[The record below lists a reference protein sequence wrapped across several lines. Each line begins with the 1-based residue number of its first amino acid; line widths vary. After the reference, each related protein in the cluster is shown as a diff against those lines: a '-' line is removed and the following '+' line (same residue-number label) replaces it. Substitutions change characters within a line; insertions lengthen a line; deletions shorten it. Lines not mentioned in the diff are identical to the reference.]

1 LSASITRT
9 EERSAMSI
17 PWVAIQ
23 RNPTSG
29 KGNRA
34 SLIKDLM
41 CHLKQK
47 GIRPRLFSNRERMQ
61 ERLLQKSAEDQP
73 LCIVAAGGDGTVQE
87 MINRYPDQRIAILPL
102 GTENLLARY
111 LSIPKSGQFV
121 AEMISQGAT
130 REIDLC
136 QMDDR
141 KFILM
146 ASIGFDAAVVL
157 DLSLARKGNISYLS
171 YLKPIWKTLWSYS
184 FEPLHITTTKQEPKQ
199 EPLQEREIVAY
210 HAIVVNIPAYG
221 LNLNFAPEA
230 QDLDGLLNLIVFKKK
245 GLWNMLKYL
254 FQIIRGSHLDSE
266 GVQILQVKEIC
277 IQSAHPVPVQTD
289 GDASGTTPTNIK
301 IIPSAGRFIVPCS
314 TRSNDQ

>member
-1 LSASITRT
+1 
-9 EERSAMSI
+9 MST

-29 KGNRA
+29 TGNRA
-34 SLIKDLM
+34 SLLKDLIQ
-41 CHLKQK
+41 HLKQK
-47 GIRPRLFSNRERMQ
+47 GIRPRLYSNRERMQ
-61 ERLLQKSAEDQP
+61 ERVLQKSVEDPP

-111 LSIPKSGQFV
+111 LGIPKSGQFV
-121 AEMISQGAT
+121 AEMISQSVT

-136 QMDDR
+136 QMDER

-157 DLSLARKGNISYLS
+157 DLSLIRKGNISYWS
-171 YLKPIWKTLWSYS
+171 YLKPIWKTVWSYS
-184 FEPLHITTTKQEPKQ
+184 FEPLSITTVEQGQVQES
-199 EPLQEREIVAY
+199 ELTGY
-210 HAIVVNIPAYG
+210 HAIVVNISAYG

-230 QDLDGLLNLIVFKKK
+230 QDCDGLLDLILFEKK
-245 GLWNMLKYL
+245 GLWNMLKYVYR
-254 FQIIRGSHLDSE
+254 IMRGTHLGSE
-266 GVQILQVKEIC
+266 GVQVLQAKEIR

-289 GDASGTTPTNIK
+289 GDATGMTPATIR
-301 IIPSAGRFIVPCS
+301 IIPGAARFIVPCS

>member
-1 LSASITRT
+1 
-9 EERSAMSI
+9 MST

-29 KGNRA
+29 TGNRA
-34 SLIKDLM
+34 SLLKELIH
-41 CHLKQK
+41 HLKQK

-61 ERLLQKSAEDQP
+61 ERVLQKSAEDPP

-121 AEMISQGAT
+121 AEMISQGVT

-136 QMDDR
+136 QMDER

-157 DLSLARKGNISYLS
+157 DLSLIRKGNISRLS
-171 YLKPIWKTLWSYS
+171 YLNPIWKTLCSYS
-184 FEPLHITTTKQEPKQ
+184 FEPLHITAVEPGQ
-199 EPLQEREIVAY
+199 VRELTGY
-210 HAIVVNIPAYG
+210 HAIVVNISAYG

-230 QDLDGLLNLIVFKKK
+230 QDSDGLLDLILFEKK
-245 GLWNMLKYL
+245 GLWNMLKYV
-254 FQIIRGSHLDSE
+254 FRIMRGTHLGSE
-266 GVQILQVKEIC
+266 GVQILQAKEIR

-289 GDASGTTPTNIK
+289 GDATGMTPATIR
-301 IIPSAGRFIVPCS
+301 IIPAAGRFIVPCS